1 MFAGNRVLY
10 NRPAAMIDWGSPP
23 FFSRRV
29 KMPIYSSFDIEI
41 RVRYQET
48 DGQGRVHHA
57 NFITY
62 FEQGRT
68 ELLRASGRTYRQLEA
83 EGLMLV
89 VAEMSAEYLR
99 AARYDDLLRVR
110 TTTGAIRG
118 ARIEHFYEVYRDDEL
133 LVRGR
138 SVVAC
143 IDREGRPRRVP
154 RSLYPTDR
162 DDEVA

>member
-1 MFAGNRVLY
+1 MTAL
-10 NRPAAMIDWGSPP
+10 ASL
-23 FFSRRV
+23 
-29 KMPIYSSFDIEI
+29 DIEI

-68 ELLRASGRTYRQLEA
+68 ELLRASGRTYRELEE

-89 VAEMSAEYLR
+89 VAELGIEYFR
-99 AARYDDLLRVR
+99 AARYDDLLRIR
-110 TTTGAIRG
+110 TETTSIRG
-118 ARIEHFYEVYRDDEL
+118 ARIEHTYHVFLGDEL

-143 IDREGRPRRVP
+143 IGPEGRPRSVP
-154 RSLYPTDR
+154 SCLYPAGFDNPR
-162 DDEVA
+162 NKP

>member
-1 MFAGNRVLY
+1 M
-10 NRPAAMIDWGSPP
+10 AA
-23 FFSRRV
+23 RRA
-29 KMPIYSSFDIEI
+29 KLPGMTALASHEIEI

-68 ELLRASGRTYRQLEA
+68 ELLRASGRSYRDLEQ
-83 EGLMLV
+83 EGTMLV
-89 VAEMSAEYLR
+89 VAELEIEYFR
-99 AARYDDLLRVR
+99 PARYDDLLRIR
-110 TTTGAIRG
+110 TDTTSIRG
-118 ARIEHFYEVYRDDEL
+118 ARIEHTYHVFLGDEL

-143 IDREGRPRRVP
+143 IGSDGRPRRVP
-154 RSLYPTDR
+154 ESLYPDNLR
-162 DDEVA
+162 ASRRQA

>member
-1 MFAGNRVLY
+1 ML
-10 NRPAAMIDWGSPP
+10 SHHE
-23 FFSRRV
+23 
-29 KMPIYSSFDIEI
+29 IEI

-68 ELLRASGRTYRQLEA
+68 ELLRAAGRTYRQLEE

-89 VAEMSAEYLR
+89 VAERAVEYFR
-99 AARYDDLLRVR
+99 PARYDDLLRVR
-110 TTTGAIRG
+110 TSTSAIRG
-118 ARIEHFYEVYRDDEL
+118 ARIEHVYEVFRGDEL

-154 RSLYPTDR
+154 RSIIPSNLQNLRDR
-162 DDEVA
+162 D

>member
-1 MFAGNRVLY
+1 MTAL
-10 NRPAAMIDWGSPP
+10 A
-23 FFSRRV
+23 
-29 KMPIYSSFDIEI
+29 SFDIEV

-68 ELLRASGRTYRQLEA
+68 ELLRASGRTYRELED

-89 VAEMSAEYLR
+89 VAELGIEYFR
-99 AARYDDLLRVR
+99 PARYDDLLRIR
-110 TTTGAIRG
+110 TETTSIRG
-118 ARIEHFYEVYRDDEL
+118 ARIEHTYHVFLGEEL

-143 IDREGRPRRVP
+143 VGRDGRPRRVP
-154 RSLYPTDR
+154 EFLYPAGF
-162 DDEVA
+162 EVSRRPA

>member
-1 MFAGNRVLY
+1 MPVL
-10 NRPAAMIDWGSPP
+10 STL
-23 FFSRRV
+23 
-29 KMPIYSSFDIEI
+29 DIEI

-68 ELLRASGRTYRQLEA
+68 ELLRASGRTYRQFE
-83 EGLMLV
+83 EDGLMLV
-89 VAEMSAEYLR
+89 VADLAIEYFR
-99 AARYDDLLRVR
+99 PARYDDLLRVR
-110 TTTGAIRG
+110 TTTAAVRG
-118 ARIEHFYEVYRDDEL
+118 ARIEHIYEIFCEDQL

-143 IDREGRPRRVP
+143 IDRDGRPRRVP
-154 RSLYPTDR
+154 AWLVP
-162 DDEVA
+162 DDFPSRGRT

>member
-1 MFAGNRVLY
+1 MTAL
-10 NRPAAMIDWGSPP
+10 ASHE
-23 FFSRRV
+23 
-29 KMPIYSSFDIEI
+29 IEI

-68 ELLRASGRTYRQLEA
+68 ELLRTSGRSYRELEE

-89 VAEMSAEYLR
+89 VAELAIEYFR
-99 AARYDDLLRVR
+99 PARYDDLLRVR
-110 TTTGAIRG
+110 TETTAIRG
-118 ARIEHFYEVYRDDEL
+118 ARIEHVYEVFHGEDL

-138 SVVAC
+138 SIVAC
-143 IDREGRPRRVP
+143 IDPQGRPRRVP
-154 RSLYPTDR
+154 RSLYPAELDR
-162 DDEVA
+162 RGLRN

>member
-1 MFAGNRVLY
+1 
-10 NRPAAMIDWGSPP
+10 
-23 FFSRRV
+23 
-29 KMPIYSSFDIEI
+29 MPTHSSIDIEI

-68 ELLRASGRTYRQLEA
+68 ELLRATGRTYRQLEE

-89 VAEMSAEYLR
+89 VAEMTVEYFR
-99 AARYDDLLRVR
+99 PARYDDLLRVR
-110 TTTGAIRG
+110 TETGTVRG
-118 ARIEHFYEVYRDDEL
+118 ARIEHHYEVFRDDEL

-143 IDREGRPRRVP
+143 IDHQGRPRRVP
-154 RSLYPTDR
+154 RSLFPTER
-162 DDEVA
+162 GGGEA

>member
-1 MFAGNRVLY
+1 MLGHHE
-10 NRPAAMIDWGSPP
+10 
-23 FFSRRV
+23 
-29 KMPIYSSFDIEI
+29 IEI

-68 ELLRASGRTYRQLEA
+68 ELLRAAGRTYRQLEE

-89 VAEMSAEYLR
+89 VAELAVEYFR
-99 AARYDDLLRVR
+99 PARYDDLLLVR
-110 TTTGAIRG
+110 TSTASIRG
-118 ARIEHFYEVYRDDEL
+118 ARIEHVYEVLRGDDL

-143 IDREGRPRRVP
+143 IDRDGRPRRVP
-154 RSLYPTDR
+154 RSLYPTGWHDR
-162 DDEVA
+162 GE

>member
-1 MFAGNRVLY
+1 
-10 NRPAAMIDWGSPP
+10 
-23 FFSRRV
+23 
-29 KMPIYSSFDIEI
+29 MPILSTLDIEI

-68 ELLRASGRTYRQLEA
+68 ELLRASGRSYRQVEE
-83 EGLMLV
+83 EGLML
-89 VAEMSAEYLR
+89 
-99 AARYDDLLRVR
+99 
-110 TTTGAIRG
+110 
-118 ARIEHFYEVYRDDEL
+118 EHLYEVLRDEEL

-143 IDREGRPRRVP
+143 IDRDGRPRRVP
-154 RSLYPTDR
+154 EWLIP
-162 DDEVA
+162 DDMQREGRKPRASHDAAE